1 VSEAQSETAWNKNA
15 LEIQAAAA
23 SWIERREGEAW
34 CAAHQDELDRWIAAS
49 PAHLIAY
56 LRANDVWEKA
66 NRLRALSASANA
78 QQTPGRRGYFTP
90 ARFKIA
96 AIFLMVPLAGALAIA
111 GDLSIPKQQT
121 YTTTIGGHETL
132 KLDDGSQVELN
143 TDTVVRVSY
152 DAQQR
157 RVWLD
162 KGEAYFRVV
171 HDKARSFVVLAGDK
185 RVTDLG
191 TEFLVRRDPND
202 VKVALFTGRARF
214 DNAFDSARATQT
226 TLTPGDVVMANGD
239 SFSLT
244 KQTAQGLANQLSWQR
259 GMLVFDHTSLSH
271 VASEYN
277 RYNQQKI
284 VIADASAARLTI
296 SGTLPANDITAFTR
310 VARKFFNL
318 RIEKIGG
325 EIVVS
330 R

>member
-1 VSEAQSETAWNKNA
+1 MSEAQSETAWNRNA
-15 LEIQAAAA
+15 LAIQSVAAA
-23 SWIERREGEAW
+23 WIERRESEAW
-34 CAAHQDELDRWIAAS
+34 CAADQDELDGWIAAS
-49 PAHLIAY
+49 PAHLVAY
-56 LRANDVWEKA
+56 LRTNDVWEKA
-66 NRLRALSASANA
+66 NRLRALSVSAGTP
-78 QQTPGRRGYFTP
+78 QTPNRSRYFAP
-90 ARFKIA
+90 ARLKIA
-96 AIFLMVPLAGALAIA
+96 AIFLMIPLAGALAL
-111 GDLSIPKQQT
+111 GGYLSIPKQQT
-121 YTTTIGGHETL
+121 YTTTVGGHETL

-143 TDTVVRVSY
+143 TDTAVRVSF
-152 DAQQR
+152 DTQQR

-171 HDKARSFVVLAGDK
+171 HDRARSFIVLAGDK
-185 RVTDLG
+185 RVIDLG
-191 TEFLVRRDPND
+191 TEFLVRRDPNA

-226 TLTPGDVVMANGD
+226 TLVPGDVVTANGN

-244 KQTAQGLANQLSWQR
+244 KQTAQALANQLSWQR
-259 GMLVFDHTSLSH
+259 GMLVFDHTSLAD
-271 VASEYN
+271 VAGEYN

-296 SGTLPANDITAFTR
+296 SGTLPANDITAFAR

-318 RIEKIGG
+318 HIEKMGS